1 MKDKKFL
8 AKLIAVILVVSM
20 LCVGMF
26 ACKKDEKHYK
36 FCNIVYNPDKR
47 KLQ

>member
-26 ACKKDEKHYK
+26 ACKKDEEKNDET
-36 FCNIVYNPDKR
+36 FFVTLP
-47 KLQ
+47 